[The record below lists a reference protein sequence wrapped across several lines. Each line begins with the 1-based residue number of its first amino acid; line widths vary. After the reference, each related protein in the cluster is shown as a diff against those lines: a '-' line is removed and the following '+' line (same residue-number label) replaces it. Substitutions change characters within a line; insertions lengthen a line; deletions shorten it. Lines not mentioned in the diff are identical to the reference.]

1 MEGRLEYGNSKISK
15 LKTGGVWGGGILGL
29 GILACLGCCLAPIA
43 GVLAAGGIGLTVAG
57 ISRSLP
63 WILVAGFVVA
73 GAVLYLAKRSK
84 AAASCGNPDCECAGS
99 CTINPTD
106 THGAAR

>member
-1 MEGRLEYGNSKISK
+1 MEGRMGYENSKIAK
-15 LKTGGVWGGGILGL
+15 VKAGRALGGGILGL
-29 GILACLGCCLAPIA
+29 GMLACLGCCLAPIA

-63 WILVAGFVVA
+63 WILIAGFVVA
-73 GAVLYLAKRSK
+73 GAVLFLAKRSK

-99 CTINPTD
+99 CTINSTN
-106 THGAAR
+106 TGEAAR